1 MHEINENIQKKLKKY
16 PKQVARLCED
26 TIRVAHDLPE
36 SAVVSHLDGL
46 IRKAVKLKDAT
57 K

>member
-1 MHEINENIQKKLKKY
+1 MHEINENIRKKLKAY
-16 PKQVARLCED
+16 PKQVARICED
-26 TIRVAHDLPE
+26 TIQVAHELPE

-46 IRKAVKLKDAT
+46 IRKAVKLKDTA